1 MIAFFM
7 IFPALFM
14 THEMEELI
22 FMPGFVTKLP
32 ASKATKKVQAYYSP
46 LVFNLTVLEQLL
58 LLLLILGISY
68 YSKHFGFYVTVI
80 IAYIYHIVGHLVQSF
95 VLRKYVPGLIGGI
108 ITAVISLAFLFSFG
122 LVDYRY
128 YLYALVTLLIIFGN
142 ILLSFKMLNQLPL
155 AVIH

>member
-46 LVFNLTVLEQLL
+46 LVFNLTVLE
-58 LLLLILGISY
+58 
-68 YSKHFGFYVTVI
+68 
-80 IAYIYHIVGHLVQSF
+80 
-95 VLRKYVPGLIGGI
+95 
-108 ITAVISLAFLFSFG
+108 
-122 LVDYRY
+122 
-128 YLYALVTLLIIFGN
+128 
-142 ILLSFKMLNQLPL
+142 
-155 AVIH
+155 